1 MFTLFC
7 PFPSAQFENSIPR
20 SILLLACHIYFH
32 CMISGNGYLMFELT
46 TEMLAQFFPF
56 SSAQFEISILRSR
69 SQMSFLACH
78 IIFVLHGIWKL
89 GVEQNFVLWQE
100 LPEFSFFSFLFAM
113 VQFARSNLWI
123 KQTLSAINFD
133 TFHV

>member
-1 MFTLFC
+1 M
-7 PFPSAQFENSIPR
+7 PSIP
-20 SILLLACHIYFH
+20 SHPAIHLY
-32 CMISGNGYLMFELT
+32 YLGPKTVFD
-46 TEMLAQFFPF
+46 
-56 SSAQFEISILRSR
+56 
-69 SQMSFLACH
+69 
-78 IIFVLHGIWKL
+78 V

-133 TFHV
+133 TFHVWSNLYAIIPEYLK

>member
-1 MFTLFC
+1 MKLSVFTFDLVDD
-7 PFPSAQFENSIPR
+7 SAIELGVSSCQVLQVPVSR
-20 SILLLACHIYFH
+20 
-32 CMISGNGYLMFELT
+32 YL
-46 TEMLAQFFPF
+46 
-56 SSAQFEISILRSR
+56 
-69 SQMSFLACH
+69 
-78 IIFVLHGIWKL
+78 V

>member
-1 MFTLFC
+1 MLSHNIRDIFLKKSVFRCASISCFQVVSKWVSQWVSHTFLDLQ
-7 PFPSAQFENSIPR
+7 SIQF
-20 SILLLACHIYFH
+20 L
-32 CMISGNGYLMFELT
+32 
-46 TEMLAQFFPF
+46 Q
-56 SSAQFEISILRSR
+56 
-69 SQMSFLACH
+69 SQQSQKSQQSQQSQQTQESQESQA
-78 IIFVLHGIWKL
+78 

-133 TFHV
+133 TFHVWSNLYAIIPEYLK